1 MQNEPIVQ
9 LRRVRDFGQTISDT
23 FTFLKENWKPLY
35 SAIGVVGLP
44 PLIIVSL
51 LMKFGMGSLD
61 LSANSDGGMPE
72 GLPSFFFS
80 VFVAYIA
87 ILFVYLLCYAM
98 VNEYMRA
105 CTLNEQIG
113 ITTRELL
120 SRGFS
125 QLGSYFG
132 LGFLSILMIM
142 GGTILCFLP
151 GIYLAI
157 VLMIGPSCHAM
168 ERAGATGS
176 ISRSF
181 KLMKDEWWETFGLVI
196 IIGLIQWVIQ
206 QALSLPIMLLMGISM
221 FAGMGPNGN
230 DPEATMVWFR
240 TVFPIVMILGLGI
253 GMITYPI
260 GAIAASMRYF
270 TLVEKKEAV
279 GLGDEVKRFDQ
290 L

>member
-51 LMKFGMGSLD
+51 LMKFGMGSIEMD
-61 LSANSDGGMPE
+61 SGSDSVPT
-72 GLPSFFFS
+72 GLPTFFLS
-80 VFVAYIA
+80 IFVSYIA
-87 ILFVYLLCYAM
+87 ILFVYLLCYSM

-105 CTLNEQIG
+105 CTLNEQTG

-142 GGTILCFLP
+142 GGMILCFLP

-168 ERAGATGS
+168 ERAGATGA

-181 KLMKDEWWETFGLVI
+181 KLMKDEWWETFGLAI
-196 IIGLIQWVIQ
+196 IVGLIQWVIQ
-206 QALSLPIMLLMGISM
+206 QALSLPLLLLMGIGM

-230 DPEATMVWFR
+230 DPEAAMIWFR
-240 TVFPIVMILGLGI
+240 TVFPIIMILGLGI

-279 GLGDEVKRFDQ
+279 GLGDDVKRFDQ